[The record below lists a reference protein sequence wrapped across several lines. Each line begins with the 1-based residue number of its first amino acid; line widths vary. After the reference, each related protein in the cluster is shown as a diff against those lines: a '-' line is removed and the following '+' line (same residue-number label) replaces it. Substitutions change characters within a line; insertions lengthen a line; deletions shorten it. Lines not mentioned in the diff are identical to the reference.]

1 MALGDP
7 RRLCPA
13 HGGPG
18 GGLMTL
24 ADPRRLCAAHGGL
37 MVA

>member
-1 MALGDP
+1 MTLADP
-7 RRLCPA
+7 RRPRPA

-18 GGLMTL
+18 GGVMTL
-24 ADPRRLCAAHGGL
+24 ADPRRPRPAHGGL